1 LTLSDEYAA
10 EEADKI
16 RNKVMRKLATADV
29 KAIIRTVAGF
39 LKNKRN
45 SPVMKGN
52 KNIISNII
60 VSDD

>member
-1 LTLSDEYAA
+1 LTPSEEYAA

-29 KAIIRTVAGF
+29 KAINRTVAGF

-45 SPVMKGN
+45 NPVIKGN

-60 VSDD
+60 GSDD